1 MSDEWDPKELGIDA
15 IRIDD
20 LLGDPELLA
29 ELHSMGWS
37 EHAHGAAASDPDL
50 QSSSE
55 VHRRVVTDAIC
66 GPSIATAQ
74 SVHEIPPE
82 LDESQIRL
90 DDADLHDEELL
101 AMYEQLSVGREP
113 VSRPTKP
120 PRPPAA
126 QTIASPIEQTTRAPV
141 VTVASSSASQSA
153 KGAATPAGALVT
165 TAPGGR
171 SVDGV
176 SPEDAKRRA
185 VEAKRLGNT
194 EEALYWFRVSKQMA
208 ASGGLPAAVGGAAAQ
223 PHRLQGDP
231 NFVALEAALAEAS
244 RLALAEAKAL
254 RESDPPAAVAKM
266 REYKRYEQELG
277 TARARRT
284 VPGAKAPAFRWT
296 TTQKRVSLERLEL
309 AEDELRVQVDGVF
322 EIDALLKEHKVKELW
337 AEVSVGSAGKE
348 SDLGSCRT
356 AAAKYDTTSRSATW
370 RFQTSFAVVKRT
382 KVAQNT
388 MLRKKLT
395 LKLVGQKAGVLWSS
409 SIDLALATLPLSELA
424 AVSEAGGRTP
434 LYQIASVE
442 DGAAKKGKAV
452 GGYVVATMQVRKP
465 LSGADVRV
473 VEERQLVVEP
483 WPPLPD
489 STAAQQPSSSAS
501 SSEVAAAEAPSA
513 SRDYSGGLTEREC
526 KDPDAVD
533 FLESNDVLEAEI
545 EAVTQVVQS
554 GTLDEDAQF
563 NATLRLQLLQVKMQT
578 LVMKVQNE
586 VLTMDDYLQLIKDRM
601 QRDKQI
607 ALYLSRNV
615 GDAEAKALAI
625 KVMRR
630 VKIMQQEIDNA
641 ESGGDGGES

>member
-1 MSDEWDPKELGIDA
+1 M
-15 IRIDD
+15 
-20 LLGDPELLA
+20 
-29 ELHSMGWS
+29 
-37 EHAHGAAASDPDL
+37 
-50 QSSSE
+50 
-55 VHRRVVTDAIC
+55 
-66 GPSIATAQ
+66 
-74 SVHEIPPE
+74 
-82 LDESQIRL
+82 
-90 DDADLHDEELL
+90 
-101 AMYEQLSVGREP
+101 
-113 VSRPTKP
+113 
-120 PRPPAA
+120 
-126 QTIASPIEQTTRAPV
+126 
-141 VTVASSSASQSA
+141 
-153 KGAATPAGALVT
+153 PAGASVAT
-165 TAPGGR
+165 GPGSL

-176 SPEDAKRRA
+176 SIEDAKRRA

-194 EEALYWFRVSKQMA
+194 EEALYWFRVSKQKA
-208 ASGGLPAAVGGAAAQ
+208 ASGGSPAAVGGAAAQ
-223 PHRLQGDP
+223 PPRPQGDP
-231 NFVALEAALAEAS
+231 NFVALEAALVEAS

-266 REYKRYEQELG
+266 REYKRHEQELG

-309 AEDELRVQVDGVF
+309 AEDELRVQVDGVY

-356 AAAKYDTTSRSATW
+356 AAAKYDAASRSATW

-409 SIDLALATLPLSELA
+409 SVDLALATLPLSELA
-424 AVSEAGGRTP
+424 AASEAGGRTP
-434 LYQIASVE
+434 LYQIASAE

-452 GGYVVATMQVRKP
+452 GGYVVATLQVRKP

-489 STAAQQPSSSAS
+489 NTAAQQPSSCAS
-501 SSEVAAAEAPSA
+501 SSEVAATEAPSA
-513 SRDYSGGLTEREC
+513 ARDYSGGLTEREC

-578 LVMKVQNE
+578 LVMRVQSE
-586 VLTMDDYLQLIKDRM
+586 VLTMDDYLQLIKDRV

-615 GDAEAKALAI
+615 GDADAKALAV

-641 ESGGDGGES
+641 ESGGGGGDGES

>member
-1 MSDEWDPKELGIDA
+1 MSSP
-15 IRIDD
+15 
-20 LLGDPELLA
+20 PV
-29 ELHSMGWS
+29 
-37 EHAHGAAASDPDL
+37 AA
-50 QSSSE
+50 
-55 VHRRVVTDAIC
+55 
-66 GPSIATAQ
+66 AQ

-90 DDADLHDEELL
+90 DDADLQDEELL

-120 PRPPAA
+120 PRPPATQA
-126 QTIASPIEQTTRAPV
+126 IPAMEQMPKAPAT
-141 VTVASSSASQSA
+141 TVAASSAQSASAAGSA
-153 KGAATPAGALVT
+153 KGAATAAGGSVAS
-165 TAPGGR
+165 APGL
-171 SVDGV
+171 SVDSV
-176 SPEDAKRRA
+176 SVEDAKRRA

-194 EEALYWFRVSKQMA
+194 EEALYWFRVSKQKA
-208 ASGGLPAAVGGAAAQ
+208 AAGAAPAAVGGAAPQ
-223 PHRLQGDP
+223 PQRHSDP

-266 REYKRYEQELG
+266 REYKRFEQELA
-277 TARARRT
+277 TARARRAIA
-284 VPGAKAPAFRWT
+284 GAKAPAFRWM

-322 EIDALLKEHKVKELW
+322 EVDALLKEHKVKELW
-337 AEVSVGSAGKE
+337 AEVSVGSAGKD

-356 AAAKYDTTSRSATW
+356 AAAKYDTASRSATW
-370 RFQTSFAVVKRT
+370 RLQTSFAVVKRT

-388 MLRKKLT
+388 MLRKRLT
-395 LKLVGQKAGVLWSS
+395 LKLVGQRAGVLWSS
-409 SIDLALATLPLSELA
+409 SVDLALATLPLSELA
-424 AVSEAGGRTP
+424 AASEAGGRTP
-434 LYQIASVE
+434 LYQIASAE

-452 GGYVVATMQVRKP
+452 GGYVVVTMQVRRP

-489 STAAQQPSSSAS
+489 STAKQQPSGSAP
-501 SSEVAAAEAPSA
+501 SSEGAAAVAPSA
-513 SRDYSGGLTEREC
+513 ARDYGGGLTERER

-545 EAVTQVVQS
+545 EAVTQAVQS

-578 LVMKVQNE
+578 LVMRVQSE
-586 VLTMDDYLQLIKDRM
+586 ALSLDDYLQLIKDRV

-615 GDAEAKALAI
+615 GDADAKALAV

-641 ESGGDGGES
+641 EAGGDGGES